1 MTASPTVAG
10 DNSALELLQTIN
22 ATAKFNDWL
31 GLKVLSASQSG
42 VEIEILWKED
52 LGQYAGFLHAGVI
65 AGLIDTVCGFA
76 AAVVV
81 GRVLASHFSVPASW
95 RADASPNPAGA
106 RHSARP
112 IYLPS
117 MTREKRRWSQPER
130 PFWYHSRL
138 PHETRRVTGFS
149 RPPSS

>member
-81 GRVLASHFSVPASW
+81 GRVLASHFSVNCLRPAVGT
-95 RADASPNPAGA
+95 RFVA
-106 RHSARP
+106 RG
-112 IYLPS
+112 
-117 MTREKRRWSQPER
+117 
-130 PFWYHSRL
+130 
-138 PHETRRVTGFS
+138 RVTKPGRRQAFCS
-149 RPPSS
+149 ADLFAFDDKGKETLVATGETILVPLAAAA